1 MNMTYTIKG
10 QDAIRLAERDNLTLR
25 KYADPIDGARVV
37 TVDEAIEIARED
49 SSLIYVTVTPVGWT
63 DDATGYNVCDYFQP
77 ADCGG
82 DYNGPDEDGVEPT
95 WVDAPDISQDEFLRG
110 VAEAL
115 NCDSIEAEA
124 QWGGYSRQL
133 SDDGIREIEAGGY
146 SRGVEIG
153 KEIAA
158 L

>member
-49 SSLIYVTVTPVGWT
+49 SSLIYVTVTQVGWT
-63 DDATGYNVCDYFQP
+63 ADASGYNISDYFRSGRYLGQ
-77 ADCGG
+77 DS
-82 DYNGPDEDGVEPT
+82 DGVEPT